1 MLIIK
6 FVIWEQICMDAGWEI
21 FVNLWMS
28 HVHKSVITQCHLN
41 VMKIV
46 RYVTWDFM
54 EPVGMEIIAN
64 QMIHLALMLAV
75 LQCHLY
81 VMPTVLYVTMEV
93 ICMDAGWEISVNP
106 MIYLVPMYVLL

>member
-21 FVNLWMS
+21 SVSQWMS
-28 HVHKSVITQCHLN
+28 HAHKFVTTQCHLN

-54 EPVGMEIIAN
+54 EPVGMEIFAN
-64 QMIHLALMLAV
+64 QMMYLVLMHAV
-75 LQCHLY
+75 LQCHHN
-81 VMPTVLYVTMEV
+81 VMPTALYV
-93 ICMDAGWEISVNP
+93 IWEQI
-106 MIYLVPMYVLL
+106 